1 MRKRLKLHKTLCPG
15 CDGNCGHREF
25 LILPPMTIIPEF
37 EEKLKQQFTAATEGK
52 NDWKIPVILEDK

>member
-1 MRKRLKLHKTLCPG
+1 
-15 CDGNCGHREF
+15 
-25 LILPPMTIIPEF
+25 MTIIPEF